1 MLHKLISMGLAGL
14 LIFTCISG
22 ALAAPTQL
30 AESVKTGNADTY
42 VIEGE
47 TYEDDFQ
54 KEYEEPAPALTNE
67 ENAYQKWVAFCQAF
81 GISCNVTYEEFLSN
95 FAASGLEHIR
105 NLFGAVY

>member
-1 MLHKLISMGLAGL
+1 MLHKLISMASGL

-67 ENAYQKWVAFCQAF
+67 EMHTKNGLHFVRRSAFHAM
-81 GISCNVTYEEFLSN
+81 
-95 FAASGLEHIR
+95 
-105 NLFGAVY
+105 